1 MIKLF
6 LLLSGFL
13 IVSLPLQAETEDEEM
28 ARMQRELNRRLFAP
42 EDKPAPPAPAPAP
55 VAAKV
60 ESEQEADNELPES
73 VFTNYRLAGVSLT
86 MGKSE
91 VMSKLEAEGYSC
103 NIPQMGGMKIFKAMG
118 RSVCVYA
125 SMEAPKMVMFSIKN
139 GSLRDFELY
148 ETYKSGFPEEIFKR
162 SKKTFMKKYGNQ
174 ARCKNQ
180 RKGET
185 CEVFGQRYRIVLRSE
200 VGDNEAKIIRSMHRL

>member
-42 EDKPAPPAPAPAP
+42 EEKPAPPAPAPA
-55 VAAKV
+55 AAKV
-60 ESEQEADNELPES
+60 ESVPAADNELPES
-73 VFTNYRLAGVSLT
+73 VFTNFRLAGVSLT

-91 VMSKLEAEGYSC
+91 VMKKLEAEGYSC
-103 NIPQMGGMKIFKAMG
+103 NMPQMGGMKMFKAMG
-118 RSVCVYA
+118 RSMCMYA
-125 SMEAPKMVMFSIKN
+125 SMEAPKMVMFSMKN

-148 ETYKSGFPEEIFKR
+148 EVYKSGFPEEIFKR
-162 SKKTFMKKYGNQ
+162 SKKTFMKKIWWP
-174 ARCKNQ
+174 
-180 RKGET
+180 
-185 CEVFGQRYRIVLRSE
+185 GQMQE
-200 VGDNEAKIIRSMHRL
+200 PA